1 MTDASAAAV
10 FCGKMCNGCQ
20 DDCAACA
27 TMACGDCGGCERG
40 RLSRRARVAGAALA
54 LLQIGAE
61 FGFNPNQLRGP
72 DGRWI
77 RMGGRGSAG
86 KGGLPKG
93 SGLKNPRVDA
103 SGNPARARAAG
114 PSLETAGVKSAPTA
128 QGGTTRYDFTPKN
141 GTPPNWYSLTPSLA
155 PKWIDAL
162 SGSDSEVMLQAGI
175 PSPDRRDKT
184 KYDSIT
190 LQRNADGDVALQ
202 WGPRRDG
209 GTPTR
214 LELTGAEASRLAELI
229 RENADRD
236 QAARPRAVPDS
247 PEVAARKKEGRK
259 LLSDASKLI
268 REVGDE
274 FAPDEEEM
282 EAAHDAVESD
292 SPNLT
297 EALTPVRRFLE
308 QYGRR
313 TPAGTPGR
321 AIAKR
326 NYSDGDRVPLADGSE
341 GTVVG
346 GHHRVAGR
354 PGLYVAV
361 RPDDGGKLK
370 EVAVDAIRKRQ
381 VRQAEAAETPLADR
395 PDDLAEVIAATRA
408 REGQQAVIERAEAAR
423 AERIAATAA
432 RDAAAEASRRE
443 TEQARARVIARGAE
457 KAAQGPPAAGFTP
470 MADKDWNM
478 LQKRLGK
485 RTPRLDPD
493 GELQPGD
500 IVPTKDGK
508 WQEVL
513 GPDPAKFYERNGMV
527 GIKVR
532 DDAKGYVHGED
543 AASIKKR
550 IEAYAAEKAWRD
562 SGGSKDRLDGNA
574 SGPVDQDTGRRPG
587 EPPVG
592 EDGKYAKP
600 TTQYAVHNGQVYTR
614 TSRNPYRYA
623 SVVSF
628 RDPSHPDA
636 EGRHDA
642 VWSWHR
648 TAEAAQKGTLT
659 SDQRRGL
666 YVSKVIETGFEDPKM
681 GNEVATD
688 APPSTVAPQPP
699 VARPA
704 APVPASRAELNEYNR
719 QIEGVARMVRDAI
732 VDGEGPFWMDK
743 YKERELSDRL
753 QELVDAQDAGQDDK
767 ADRIIAQIRKILRDT
782 DVQTEDELPVKPG
795 GVR

>member
-1 MTDASAAAV
+1 MTDAPAAAV
-10 FCGKMCNGCQ
+10 FCGEMCNGCKE
-20 DDCAACA
+20 DCAACA
-27 TMACGDCGGCERG
+27 TMACGDCGGCEHGRG
-40 RLSRRARVAGAALA
+40 LALRARAATASLA
-54 LLQIGAE
+54 LHQIGTYRIE
-61 FGFNPNQLRGP
+61 FGFNPNQLRAP

-77 RMGGRGSAG
+77 KMGGRGSAG

-103 SGNPARARAAG
+103 SGVP
-114 PSLETAGVKSAPTA
+114 SAPA
-128 QGGTTRYDFTPKN
+128 
-141 GTPPNWYSLTPSLA
+141 A
-155 PKWIDAL
+155 PK
-162 SGSDSEVMLQAGI
+162 
-175 PSPDRRDKT
+175 T
-184 KYDSIT
+184 
-190 LQRNADGDVALQ
+190 
-202 WGPRRDG
+202 
-209 GTPTR
+209 
-214 LELTGAEASRLAELI
+214 
-229 RENADRD
+229 
-236 QAARPRAVPDS
+236 
-247 PEVAARKKEGRK
+247 
-259 LLSDASKLI
+259 
-268 REVGDE
+268 
-274 FAPDEEEM
+274 
-282 EAAHDAVESD
+282 ES
-292 SPNLT
+292 
-297 EALTPVRRFLE
+297 
-308 QYGRR
+308 
-313 TPAGTPGR
+313 PGR

-326 NYSDGDRVPLADGSE
+326 NYTDGDKVPLADGSE

-361 RPDDGGKLK
+361 RPDGGGKLK

-381 VRQAEAAETPLADR
+381 IRQAEAAETPLADR

-457 KAAQGPPAAGFTP
+457 KAAQGPPAAGFAP

-485 RTPRLDPD
+485 RTPRLDSD

-562 SGGSKDRLDGNA
+562 SGGSKDRLDGKA
-574 SGPVDQDTGRRPG
+574 TAPVDQDTGRRPG
-587 EPPVG
+587 EPPIG

-648 TAEAAQKGTLT
+648 TAEAAAKGTLT

-666 YVSKVIETGFEDPKM
+666 YVSKVVETGFENPKM
-681 GNEVATD
+681 GNETATD
-688 APPSTVAPQPP
+688 APPSTVAPDAAP
-699 VARPA
+699 ARPA
-704 APVPASRAELNEYNR
+704 AAPKPTRQHLDSYSR
-719 QIEGVARMVRDAI
+719 QIESAARMVRDAV
-732 VDGEGPFWMDK
+732 VDGEGPFSMDK

-753 QELVDAQDAGQDDK
+753 QELVDARDSGNT
-767 ADRIIAQIRKILRDT
+767 DRVDRVTAQIRKILRDT
-782 DVQTEDELPVKPG
+782 DTQTEDELPRVPG
-795 GVR
+795 QTGPTPKLTSSQAVDIIDDLFRQPVGHVMYEDDQTILSKENEDEDLRVVNKLTGKSRVIRSARVDAGEINTAIEDLAK

>member
-1 MTDASAAAV
+1 VVTENREKWGWESGGVRVMPTPEQMARADALLDQGEPDDGASESFALRGRAAA
-10 FCGKMCNGCQ
+10 
-20 DDCAACA
+20 A
-27 TMACGDCGGCERG
+27 T
-40 RLSRRARVAGAALA
+40 LA
-54 LLQIGAE
+54 LHQIGTYRLE
-61 FGFNPNQLRGP
+61 FGFNPGQRRGP

-77 RMGGRGSAG
+77 KMGGIGSAG

-93 SGLKNPRVDA
+93 SGLKNPRTDA
-103 SGNPARARAAG
+103 GGKPLG
-114 PSLETAGVKSAPTA
+114 DAPTQKA
-128 QGGTTRYDFTPKN
+128 
-141 GTPPNWYSLTPSLA
+141 A
-155 PKWIDAL
+155 P
-162 SGSDSEVMLQAGI
+162 
-175 PSPDRRDKT
+175 
-184 KYDSIT
+184 
-190 LQRNADGDVALQ
+190 
-202 WGPRRDG
+202 
-209 GTPTR
+209 
-214 LELTGAEASRLAELI
+214 
-229 RENADRD
+229 
-236 QAARPRAVPDS
+236 RPRA
-247 PEVAARKKEGRK
+247 
-259 LLSDASKLI
+259 
-268 REVGDE
+268 
-274 FAPDEEEM
+274 
-282 EAAHDAVESD
+282 ES
-292 SPNLT
+292 
-297 EALTPVRRFLE
+297 
-308 QYGRR
+308 
-313 TPAGTPGR
+313 PGR

-326 NYSDGDRVPLADGSE
+326 NYTNGDRVPLADGTT

-346 GHHRVAGR
+346 GHHQVAGR
-354 PGLYVAV
+354 PGMYVAV
-361 RPDDGGKLK
+361 RPDGGGKLR

-381 VRQAEAAETPLADR
+381 VREAERSGTTATDEHGVAEGTRAADLRDAQAERIQASKAS
-395 PDDLAEVIAATRA
+395 PDDTVA
-408 REGQQAVIERAEAAR
+408 RAEAAA
-423 AERIAATAA
+423 AERRAAAAA
-432 RDAAAEASRRE
+432 RDAAAEASKRE

-493 GELQPGD
+493 GELNPGD
-500 IVPTKDGK
+500 IVPTRDGK

-574 SGPVDQDTGRRPG
+574 SAPVDQETGRRPG
-587 EPPVG
+587 EPPLG

-600 TTQYAVHNGQVYTR
+600 TKQYAVHNGQVYTR

-648 TAEAAQKGTLT
+648 TAEAAAKGTLT

-666 YVSKVIETGFEDPKM
+666 YVSKVLETSFEDPKM
-681 GNEVATD
+681 GNETATD
-688 APPSTVAPQPP
+688 APASTVAPQSPTAQ
-699 VARPA
+699 VASAPLSKNSTFIHRGEAVTVTGRPYWDSRENTWV
-704 APVPASRAELNEYNR
+704 APVRNSRGVGQRIAVGGDRQSGPLAPQAAAASVSAPTRAELDDYSR
-719 QIEGVARMVRDAI
+719 RIESAARMVRNAI
-732 VDGEGPFWMDK
+732 VDEEGPFWMDK

-753 QELVDAQDAGQDDK
+753 QELVDARDAGQTDK
-767 ADRIIAQIRKILRDT
+767 IDRITEQIRKILRDT
-782 DVQTEDELPVKPG
+782 DTQTEDELPARPG
-795 GVR
+795 GAR